1 MLRLPSAQGPDPL
14 SGSIQVPLTFDDRP
28 SRRYSYRDFDLAM
41 SSTCL
46 PFSWETRRGIG
57 ETGLFT
63 EPMIR
68 AKILANKRNFSLL
81 EASGSAQLTLQ
92 LSSITALQILFSF
105 GIQGYTVLR
114 LGAGV
119 QTDALAAGYTVP
131 QIVMLVS
138 TELLNFVLVPVLAGS
153 AEQELKRKGWELFIG
168 FVSLF
173 TLLAWVTY
181 IAIPPLI
188 RILVPGFGRS
198 GKQLAITLAGIQVF
212 SLIGAAAYAVLSALY
227 QVRGRFI
234 WPVSTLL
241 IAHVAGMAVLMWK
254 LPQFGIF
261 LVAWIQLFLT
271 VVPALLLL
279 PVLGSMRN
287 FTFGLST
294 VRQVLRDMRPL
305 CLGAAYFKTAV
316 VPDRLLC
323 SFLAPGSI
331 VILDLASRTYGA
343 IERVLNQGIVTPV
356 VPPLVTRRKSEDWTG
371 FRSLYRKKL
380 TEMLF
385 SNAAMVLAV
394 FLLYG
399 AVSNRRA
406 LSLLAHMSGS
416 LGPDGV
422 KTMVAV
428 FVCMSGRLLFSGL
441 NHTLTSA
448 FYAAGD
454 WTTPTKINAYTYTVG
469 LLARVVGF
477 FILGLRGIALAASF
491 FAFITFIALNWR
503 LKAECTARIDRPEH
517 SSVIDPE
524 QIGAPRQIAR
534 IARKVAHG
542 VIQSVTH
549 W

>member
-1 MLRLPSAQGPDPL
+1 MIL
-14 SGSIQVPLTFDDRP
+14 S
-28 SRRYSYRDFDLAM
+28 
-41 SSTCL
+41 
-46 PFSWETRRGIG
+46 
-57 ETGLFT
+57 
-63 EPMIR
+63 
-68 AKILANKRNFSLL
+68 NKRNFSLP
-81 EASGSAQLTLQ
+81 EASGLSQLTLQ

-138 TELLNFVLVPVLAGS
+138 TDLLNFVLVPVLAGR

-168 FVSLF
+168 LVCIF
-173 TLLAWVTY
+173 TLLTWVAY
-181 IAIPPLI
+181 VAIPPLI
-188 RILVPGFGRS
+188 RILVPGFGSS

-241 IAHVAGMAVLMWK
+241 IAHAAGMGVLLWK
-254 LPQFGIF
+254 LPQFGVF

-279 PVLGSMRN
+279 PILGSLRN
-287 FTFGLST
+287 FTFGFST
-294 VRQVLRDMRPL
+294 VWQVLRDMSPL

-316 VPDRLLC
+316 VPDRLLG

-331 VILDLASRTYGA
+331 VILDLAGRTYGA

-371 FRSLYRKKL
+371 FRRLYRKKL
-380 TEMLF
+380 TQMLF
-385 SNAAMVLAV
+385 SNAVMVLVV
-394 FLLYG
+394 FLVYG

-422 KTMVAV
+422 KTVVAV

-454 WTTPTKINAYTYTVG
+454 WTTPTKINTYTYTVG

-477 FILGLRGIALAASF
+477 FILGLRGVALAASF

-503 LKAECTARIDRPEH
+503 LKAECAARIDRLQH
-517 SSVIDPE
+517 SSATSPE
-524 QIGAPRQIAR
+524 QIGATGQIGR